1 MEEVVVLTRIVPG
14 GPGNGQP
21 HKPKRGLKGE
31 AKALGVTQMLM
42 GALQTSLG
50 AALLAALQD
59 PFSTQLGVPVG
70 TGVLFMVTGA
80 VLLAAAGK
88 EAVGLARAA
97 LALSVLSAVLAVLQ
111 LVMQGVL
118 LPNGCGRCWAMA
130 PHVQGAVLGAQAL
143 LALGAATEV
152 GLAVGGAVAAGRA
165 LAGRGQV
172 PLVLYQTAPPPTV
185 APPTQEA
192 GPAVAPP
199 TGSAPQ

>member
-1 MEEVVVLTRIVPG
+1 MAVGGTMEEVVVLTRIVPG

-88 EAVGLARAA
+88 EAVGL
-97 LALSVLSAVLAVLQ
+97 

>member
-88 EAVGLARAA
+88 EAVGL
-97 LALSVLSAVLAVLQ
+97 